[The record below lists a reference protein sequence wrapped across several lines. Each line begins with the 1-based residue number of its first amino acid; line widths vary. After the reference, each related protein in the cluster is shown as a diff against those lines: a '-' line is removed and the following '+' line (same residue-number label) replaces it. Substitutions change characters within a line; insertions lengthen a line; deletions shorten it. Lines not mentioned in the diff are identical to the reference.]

1 MSTPTTHQWDAYVS
15 EAQHPPFV
23 LQVRDQEDLVIEAP
37 TGAASLQAARAFR
50 AGDAQAM
57 LWALCGDA
65 WPRVEELV
73 ATAPLKAMDNLITD
87 LALHFDLLPAQHMVG
102 PSGGQKRV
110 KDPREIER
118 LLNMGWQPAV
128 GKAQTPSD

>member
-1 MSTPTTHQWDAYVS
+1 MSTPTTHTWDAYVA

-23 LQVRDQEDLVIEAP
+23 LQVRDQEDIVIEAP
-37 TGAASLQAARAFR
+37 SGAASLQASRAYR

-65 WPRVEELV
+65 WPRVEALI
-73 ATAPLKAMDNLITD
+73 ATAPLTAMNNLVTD
-87 LALHFDLLPAQHMVG
+87 IGLHFDLLPTQWMVG
-102 PSGGQKRV
+102 PSGGRKAV

-118 LLNMGWQPAV
+118 LLNMGWQFAV